1 MTFFTKRRYHF
12 FVILLGCF
20 WSKITFSQ
28 EVSLYQQWNGRVD
41 FTMIGNTLNPMENSF
56 QSQPDILSSSSAFL
70 QLNENQTILNAYLY
84 WSGSGTGDFE
94 VTLNGQPISSTRTF
108 LHERVF
114 PNGIFN
120 YFSGFADVTNLIQ
133 STGNGAYV
141 FANLDISAHLPLH
154 FTRRTNYAG
163 WAIVIVYEDPML
175 PLNQINLYDGLQGV
189 PTNLSIE
196 LSSLNVLD
204 NENSKIGF
212 LAWEGD
218 SNIAVNESL
227 KFNGNVLSNPPLNPA
242 TNAFNGTNSF
252 THSSDLYNMDLDVYL
267 IEDFLQPGDETALI
281 ELTSGQ
287 DFILVNAVLT
297 KLNNQLPDATIF
309 LQAPQLVCD
318 SKEITINYE
327 VRNWNATNVLPAPTP
342 ISFYAN
348 NQLIAT
354 TTTLFDIPINGTE
367 SGSITI
373 LIPNDMPNPIE
384 LKAMVDDIGNGIG
397 IINELV
403 ENNNDFI
410 ISFQLISSP
419 IVQEIAP
426 LKSCNVGFGKGIF
439 NLNEITASLL
449 LTSTQNV
456 SFYYNEQDAITKQN
470 QIQTWEN
477 FEIISPAT
485 IYFRLEEGIC
495 FSVGNVTLQT
505 KNCPPI
511 VYNYISDNNDGINDV
526 FHIKGL
532 RDIFL
537 QHEIYLYDRWGSLI
551 WKGNQNTP
559 EWSGITTKGY
569 LPRGNQSPKR
579 STYFYIIYLN
589 DPDYPEPLTGYLF
602 YQRLE

>member
-1 MTFFTKRRYHF
+1 
-12 FVILLGCF
+12 
-20 WSKITFSQ
+20 
-28 EVSLYQQWNGRVD
+28 
-41 FTMIGNTLNPMENSF
+41 MIGNTLNPMENSF

>member
-20 WSKITFSQ
+20 CSKITFSQ
-28 EVSLYQQWNGRVD
+28 EVSLYQQWNGRVG
-41 FTMIGNTLNPMENSF
+41 FTMIGNTLNPLENSF
-56 QSQPDILSSSSAFL
+56 QTQPDILSSSSALL

-94 VTLNGQPISSTRTF
+94 VTLNGQPISASRTF
-108 LHERVF
+108 SHERVF
-114 PNGIFN
+114 PNGNFY
-120 YFSGFADVTNLIQ
+120 YFSGFADITNLIQ

-141 FANLDISAHLPLH
+141 FADLDVSAHLPLH

-163 WAIVIVYEDPML
+163 WAIVIVYEDPIL

-189 PTNLSIE
+189 PINLSIE

-252 THSSDLYNMDLDVYL
+252 TNSSNLYNMDLDVYP

-309 LQAPQLVCD
+309 LQAPLLVCD
-318 SKEITINYE
+318 SNEVTITYE
-327 VRNWNATNVLPAPTP
+327 VRNWNATNFLPAPTP

-348 NQLIAT
+348 GQLIAT
-354 TTTLFDIPINGTE
+354 STTLFDIPINGTE
-367 SGSITI
+367 NGTITL
-373 LIPNDMPNPIE
+373 LIPNDLPNSLE
-384 LKAMVDDIGNGIG
+384 LKAVVDDAGNGNG
-397 IINELV
+397 IINELI

-419 IVQEIAP
+419 IIPEIAP
-426 LKSCNVGFGKGIF
+426 LKSCNIGFGKGIF
-439 NLNEITASLL
+439 NLNEVVVSLS
-449 LTSTQNV
+449 LTSSQNLN
-456 SFYYNEQDAITKQN
+456 FYYTEHDALTQQN
-470 QIQTWEN
+470 PIQTWEN
-477 FEIISPAT
+477 FEIVTPAN
-485 IYFRLEEGIC
+485 IYFRLEEDKC
-495 FSVGNVTLQT
+495 SSVGNVILQT
-505 KNCPPI
+505 KNCPPT
-511 VYNYISDNNDGINDV
+511 VYNYISDNNDGMNDV

-537 QHEIYLYDRWGSLI
+537 HHEVYLYDRWGSLI

-589 DPDYPEPLTGYLF
+589 DPDYPLPLTGYLF
-602 YQRLE
+602 YQRPE